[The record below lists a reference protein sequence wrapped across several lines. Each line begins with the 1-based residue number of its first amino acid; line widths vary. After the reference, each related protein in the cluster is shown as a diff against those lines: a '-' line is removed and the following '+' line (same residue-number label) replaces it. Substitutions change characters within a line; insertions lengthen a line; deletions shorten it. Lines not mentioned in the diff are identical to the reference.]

1 MRAGRKT
8 WLVLVSIVTGCKWRE
23 IFYCNH
29 TFGDTKQPLNAALRA
44 VPFSNSPSLGDSGT
58 EGEECLL
65 LLPDLS
71 LSFSLTRS
79 FTLSFT
85 SFSLLLLRSFSLS
98 FVFGSFTFSAF
109 SLFTFS
115 LGLSFCSLS
124 FSFSLFFC
132 LLSNILREMQRKKR
146 FTPLVY
152 SLVDKKRYFHGK
164 A

>member
-1 MRAGRKT
+1 MPVARHDWFWFQS
-8 WLVLVSIVTGCKWRE
+8 WLVASGAKFSIAIIRLVTLNNR
-23 IFYCNH
+23 F
-29 TFGDTKQPLNAALRA
+29 NAALRA

-152 SLVDKKRYFHGK
+152 SLVDKERYLHGK